1 MSDLIKA
8 LMDVEVSPEHEFI
21 VRPELIQGYN
31 EEEIKEI
38 EQRYSLSIHGQ
49 FKEFLMV
56 MGKCSGGL
64 LTGKNL
70 FIYNKNFE
78 PKGIYFGL
86 ENQEFWQND
95 IDIPI
100 FKQKLNG
107 INLIDR
113 QFFEL
118 AENDGEVRNK
128 VYFLLTNNLDN
139 LVYCWDFSDDNEV
152 VYVYGELFDFLCDWR
167 KNEIILFKGNENH
180 QLFRSLTTG
189 RLL

>member
-8 LMDVEVSPEHEFI
+8 LMNVEVGPEHKFI

-31 EEEIKEI
+31 EDEIKEI
-38 EQRYSLSIHGQ
+38 EQRYNLSIHGQ

-86 ENQEFWQND
+86 ENQELWQND

-100 FKQKLNG
+100 FKQKLND
-107 INLIDR
+107 INLIDK

-118 AENDGEVRNK
+118 AENDGEVRGK

-139 LVYCWDFSDDNEV
+139 LVYCWDFSDDNNEV
-152 VYVYGELFDFLCDWR
+152 IYVYGELFDFLCDWR
-167 KNEIILFKGNENH
+167 KMKLYYPKEMKIINYF
-180 QLFRSLTTG
+180 G
-189 RLL
+189 R